1 MIERKLKIGGMTCAA
16 CASGL
21 ERVLKKIQEVKQ
33 VQVNFATET
42 MTITYEENLKFSVI
56 DEKVKSL
63 GFFII
68 EEKNKKLEKK
78 NRFKT
83 QKIKLILSIIFTL
96 PLLYIAMAHMLPFS
110 LPYPKLIDPNYHA
123 LAFCMS
129 QLILCIP
136 VIACGYQFYTVG
148 LKLLIKR
155 NPNMDSLVA
164 IGTLSS
170 FLYSIYSVIE
180 VIKGNTQAM
189 HYLYFESTA
198 TIITLVELGKYLE
211 AKSKD
216 KTSSAIK
223 SLLKLAPQKGTILED
238 GKEVI
243 VDVSQIRV
251 GDIVIVKNGEKIPV
265 DGKIISGN
273 ASIDESMITG
283 ESIPVDKQE
292 DETVVGATLIKSGY
306 LKIEATKVGKDTAL
320 SQIIQLVENAQASKA
335 PVAKL
340 ADKVS
345 GYFTVVVLIIALVS
359 AIVWLFMGQSLTFA
373 LTIFVSV
380 LVIACPCALGLAT
393 PIAIMVATGKGASLG
408 ILFKDAEA
416 IENLSKVNV
425 VVFDKTGTL
434 TIGKPTLTD
443 VITFGISE
451 KELLSDIASIEAMS
465 EHPISKAIVSY
476 SQEKQIP
483 FKEVSHFENMVG
495 KGVFGRIGTDEIY
508 IGNKKIIEQLK
519 LDVSKHAD
527 IVNQLEKQGKTVMY
541 VVKNAC
547 MIAIITIFDL
557 IKENS
562 KLVIDEL
569 NKLNIQSYMIT
580 GDSKNT
586 ALHIAEGIGIDFENV
601 IAQTLPE
608 NKSQEVEKLMK
619 LGNKV
624 VMVGDGINDSPAL
637 MQADASIAIGNGT
650 DVAIES
656 AGVVLMKNDIM
667 DVIVAIQLSKQTMK
681 IIKQNLFWA
690 FLYNMI
696 GIPIAMGLLYLFGGP
711 LLNPMIAAAA
721 MSFSSISVISNAL
734 RLNTFYFEK

>member
-1 MIERKLKIGGMTCAA
+1 
-16 CASGL
+16 
-21 ERVLKKIQEVKQ
+21 
-33 VQVNFATET
+33 

-508 IGNKKIIEQLK
+508 IGNNKII
-519 LDVSKHAD
+519 
-527 IVNQLEKQGKTVMY
+527 G
-541 VVKNAC
+541 
-547 MIAIITIFDL
+547 
-557 IKENS
+557 
-562 KLVIDEL
+562 
-569 NKLNIQSYMIT
+569 
-580 GDSKNT
+580 
-586 ALHIAEGIGIDFENV
+586 
-601 IAQTLPE
+601 
-608 NKSQEVEKLMK
+608 
-619 LGNKV
+619 
-624 VMVGDGINDSPAL
+624 
-637 MQADASIAIGNGT
+637 
-650 DVAIES
+650 
-656 AGVVLMKNDIM
+656 
-667 DVIVAIQLSKQTMK
+667 
-681 IIKQNLFWA
+681 
-690 FLYNMI
+690 
-696 GIPIAMGLLYLFGGP
+696 
-711 LLNPMIAAAA
+711 
-721 MSFSSISVISNAL
+721 
-734 RLNTFYFEK
+734 